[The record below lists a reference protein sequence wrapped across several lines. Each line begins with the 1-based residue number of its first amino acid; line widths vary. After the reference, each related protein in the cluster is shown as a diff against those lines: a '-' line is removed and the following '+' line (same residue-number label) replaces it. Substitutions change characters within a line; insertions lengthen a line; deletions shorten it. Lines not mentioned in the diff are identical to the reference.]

1 MKITILQDIYRK
13 RHSRRWKKRLKIYAF
28 ILLIL
33 LIAIIVVA

>member
-1 MKITILQDIYRK
+1 MKITILRDIYRK
-13 RHSRRWKKRLKIYAF
+13 RHSRRWKKRLTFYAF